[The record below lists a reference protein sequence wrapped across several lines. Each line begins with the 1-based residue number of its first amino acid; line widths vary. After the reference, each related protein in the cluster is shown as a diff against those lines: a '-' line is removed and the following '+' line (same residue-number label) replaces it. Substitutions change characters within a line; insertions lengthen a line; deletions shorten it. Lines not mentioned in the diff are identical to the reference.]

1 MVNYFSQ
8 TMNFLLN
15 KKEVF
20 LNSETSQLC
29 LV

>member
-1 MVNYFSQ
+1 MINYFSQ

-15 KKEVF
+15 QKEVF
-20 LNSETSQLC
+20 LNSETSHLC